1 MKVNVVRNSTKRL
14 NNDLSY
20 LRQPDFIQLC
30 RRLKSSHFTRN
41 RKMPL
46 ENLLISVPAR
56 KGRTL
61 QIELAYFKELFAMDY
76 EISKPGYL
84 KQRMKLN
91 PEAYRELMR
100 HHARNYYADGDAS
113 YDFKGYLLLAEDGS
127 SCNVPLTDEN
137 VSTFGSV
144 VQHKDRKPRPQIG
157 IASLF
162 DVGNRMLIDLTT
174 EFSKFDER
182 ASAVKHISAE
192 TDVIGARKAIHIF
205 DRGYPSGSLFLH
217 FQKNSI
223 YFIARLASFHYK
235 KEQLSM
241 NADDEWLDVIFD
253 KSRVSA
259 IRRAGNET
267 AAQQMESAGKIRLRF
282 VRITTPTE
290 TTVCL
295 ATNIPESLANTD
307 EMAMLYHKRWGIET
321 AFDDLKNKLQIE
333 NFTGSKPVIIKQDV
347 YATGYLYN
355 IMVDIMQDA
364 DTERTLDEADYRHPL
379 QINRNIAIGLMKEA
393 VIRLILTENAE
404 KQTKIMNG
412 LITEINRFL
421 LPVRPGRSC
430 YRSPVKLE
438 SRNSNVRKR
447 SY

>member
-1 MKVNVVRNSTKRL
+1 
-14 NNDLSY
+14 
-20 LRQPDFIQLC
+20 
-30 RRLKSSHFTRN
+30 
-41 RKMPL
+41 
-46 ENLLISVPAR
+46 
-56 KGRTL
+56 
-61 QIELAYFKELFAMDY
+61 
-76 EISKPGYL
+76 
-84 KQRMKLN
+84 
-91 PEAYRELMR
+91 
-100 HHARNYYADGDAS
+100 
-113 YDFKGYLLLAEDGS
+113 
-127 SCNVPLTDEN
+127 
-137 VSTFGSV
+137 
-144 VQHKDRKPRPQIG
+144 
-157 IASLF
+157 
-162 DVGNRMLIDLTT
+162 MLIDLTT

-333 NFTGSKPVIIKQDV
+333 NFTGSKPVIIEQDV

-364 DTERTLDEADYRHPL
+364 DTERTLDDSDYRHPL

-393 VIRLILTENAE
+393 VIRLLLTEDAE
-404 KQTKIMNG
+404 KQAKIMNC

-430 YRSPVKLE
+430 HRSPVKLE

>member
-1 MKVNVVRNSTKRL
+1 MRNSTKRL
-14 NNDLSY
+14 NCDLSY

-30 RRLKSSHFTRN
+30 KLLKSSHFTRN

-61 QIELAYFKELFAMDY
+61 QIELAYFKELFDMEH

-100 HHARNYYADGDAS
+100 HHAKNYYADGDAA

-137 VSTFGSV
+137 VDTFGSV
-144 VQHKDRKPRPQIG
+144 VQHKDRKQRPQVG

-182 ASAVKHISAE
+182 DSAIKHISAE
-192 TDVIGARKAIHIF
+192 ADVIGNRKAIHIF

-241 NADDEWLDVIFD
+241 KTNDEWLDIIFD

-267 AAQQMESAGKIRLRF
+267 AAQQMETAGKIPLRF
-282 VRITTPTE
+282 VKVTTPTG
-290 TTVCL
+290 TTICL
-295 ATNIPESLANTD
+295 VTNIPEALADTD

-333 NFTGSKPVIIKQDV
+333 NFTGSKPIIIEQDV

-364 DTERTLDEADYRHPL
+364 DTERTLDESDYRHPL

-393 VIRLILTENAE
+393 VIRLLLAEDAE
-404 KQTKIMNG
+404 KQTKIMDG

-421 LPVRPGRSC
+421 LPVRPGRTY

>member
-1 MKVNVVRNSTKRL
+1 MVRNSSKRL
-14 NNDLSY
+14 NRDLSY

-30 RRLKSSHFTRN
+30 RRLKDSHFTRN

-61 QIELAYFKELFAMDY
+61 QMELAYFKELFGMDH

-100 HHARNYYADGDAS
+100 HHAKNYYADDDAS

-182 ASAVKHISAE
+182 
-192 TDVIGARKAIHIF
+192 
-205 DRGYPSGSLFLH
+205 
-217 FQKNSI
+217 
-223 YFIARLASFHYK
+223 
-235 KEQLSM
+235 M
-241 NADDEWLDVIFD
+241 
-253 KSRVSA
+253 
-259 IRRAGNET
+259 
-267 AAQQMESAGKIRLRF
+267 
-282 VRITTPTE
+282 
-290 TTVCL
+290 
-295 ATNIPESLANTD
+295 
-307 EMAMLYHKRWGIET
+307 
-321 AFDDLKNKLQIE
+321 
-333 NFTGSKPVIIKQDV
+333 
-347 YATGYLYN
+347 
-355 IMVDIMQDA
+355 
-364 DTERTLDEADYRHPL
+364 
-379 QINRNIAIGLMKEA
+379 
-393 VIRLILTENAE
+393 
-404 KQTKIMNG
+404 
-412 LITEINRFL
+412 
-421 LPVRPGRSC
+421 
-430 YRSPVKLE
+430 
-438 SRNSNVRKR
+438 
-447 SY
+447 